1 MEPEIIEAGSSRND
15 SVLSDP
21 GDIIEKQMKKMN
33 DWVKIANG
41 ILMLCAVTY
50 VIVFIFYATSACV
63 KNDLDLYL

>member
-1 MEPEIIEAGSSRND
+1 M
-15 SVLSDP
+15 LSDP
-21 GDIIEKQMKKMN
+21 GDIIDKQMKKMN